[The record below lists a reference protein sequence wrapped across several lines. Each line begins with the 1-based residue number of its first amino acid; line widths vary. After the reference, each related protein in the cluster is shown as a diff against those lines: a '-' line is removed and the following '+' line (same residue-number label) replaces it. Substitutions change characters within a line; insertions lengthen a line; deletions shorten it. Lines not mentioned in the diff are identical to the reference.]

1 MTFPFERQQK
11 VLGSCVEVPWYD
23 TISCLNGSRMV
34 SGMYSIYLLFFYWKF
49 TKYAANLYSIFASW
63 SFDSKDPGMFYESSM
78 EKGYA

>member
-1 MTFPFERQQK
+1 
-11 VLGSCVEVPWYD
+11 
-23 TISCLNGSRMV
+23 MV